1 MLLWKSAIPIGPS
14 ILNFRNPLPG
24 GSMVLRIFFVFFFF
38 THTTLVAQHHMHS
51 SARVY
56 VFRLKPHE
64 DLKQSVLRFA
74 KENGIDAGIVLSCAG
89 SLEQYHLR
97 FANQESGTKLRGH
110 FEIVSFTGTFS
121 ASSAHLHLAVA
132 DSLGLTIGGH
142 LLDEN
147 LIYTTAEIA
156 IAALPDLAFDRITDS
171 TYGYQELFV
180 APSKKKDKP

>member
-1 MLLWKSAIPIGPS
+1 MA
-14 ILNFRNPLPG
+14 
-24 GSMVLRIFFVFFFF
+24 LRIFLAIFFC
-38 THTTLVAQHHMHS
+38 TCTTLVAQRPMYS

-64 DLKQSVLRFA
+64 DLKRSLLQFA
-74 KENGIDAGIVLSCAG
+74 KENSIDAGIVLTCAG

-97 FANQESGTKLRGH
+97 FANQENGTKLKGH

-121 ASSAHLHLAVA
+121 TSSAHLHLAVA

-156 IAALPDLAFDRITDS
+156 IAALPDLTFDRVTDS
-171 TYGYQELFV
+171 VYGYKELFV
-180 APSKKKDKP
+180 VPAKKKDKP